1 MHFKQEHGDEEK
13 MTTMCSYERSDEN
26 ISIRIDAYYEEL
38 AKQEE
43 IYLEEIEEDV
53 RMILE
58 FEDPPPSP
66 PQQSLDQKRAEAAEE
81 LIMGDSD
88 DPPVSE
94 NVTDEWL
101 NSH

>member
-66 PQQSLDQKRAEAAEE
+66 PNR
-81 LIMGDSD
+81 
-88 DPPVSE
+88 VSIKNE
-94 NVTDEWL
+94 RRPL
-101 NSH
+101 KNSSWEILMTLPLARM